1 MNKKEALT
9 WSTASIFDNQVE
21 IIFWKN
27 GGLHRF
33 LSKISKELF
42 SWENVE

>member
-9 WSTASIFDNQVE
+9 WSAASIFEYGFEYD
-21 IIFWKN
+21 
-27 GGLHRF
+27 LHRF